1 MSFAIIET
9 GGKQYRVAAGDTIS
23 VEKLPEVKVGDK
35 VKFDRVLLVAQGDE
49 VKIGTP
55 LIAEAAVAGT
65 AVAAGRAPKVTVI
78 HFKAKSNY
86 KKKAGHRQPFLRVK
100 IDTVS

>member
-1 MSFAIIET
+1 M
-9 GGKQYRVAAGDTIS
+9 
-23 VEKLPEVKVGDK
+23 GDK

-65 AVAAGRAPKVTVI
+65 AVAQGRAPKVTVI